1 MQYKN
6 LANSANDNIQ
16 YMNLLNTTNNDV
28 QYMNVSNPMALCN
41 DDESDDKQQRKS
53 DPLVSVCN
61 NIQLPESTLLKYY
74 YCIYS

>member
-1 MQYKN
+1 MN
-6 LANSANDNIQ
+6 LTNSANDSIQ
-16 YMNLLNTTNNDV
+16 YMNLLNTTNDDV

-61 NIQLPESTLLKYY
+61 NILITRKYFAKVSLLH
-74 YCIYS
+74 I